1 MCLVEIPFIFYSII
15 WTRVALSPQLR
26 ELLPKKDVAIIAK
39 GDTIETNNLMW
50 PSNQSPGVT
59 VQEWQNMWCDLQT
72 QLLIILNINWKE
84 AWLSGICTH
93 RTFAANSIPD
103 STAHNLSNSGYKQS
117 DEASFM
123 KLACRPHT
131 GCLRTKLGHSVVN
144 KCKFCLLKFSS
155 RILSH
160 ASLPHSTVFGVSKI
174 SIQRHFLLE
183 GNFMGPADAL
193 M

>member
-15 WTRVALSPQLR
+15 WARVALSPQLH
-26 ELLPKKDVAIIAK
+26 ELLSKKDVAIITK
-39 GDTIETNNLMW
+39 GETIETNNLMW

-59 VQEWQNMWCDLQT
+59 VQEWQNMWCDSQ
-72 QLLIILNINWKE
+72 INWKE
-84 AWLSGICTH
+84 AWLSEIWTH
-93 RTFAANSIPD
+93 RTTFAANSIPD
-103 STAHNLSNSGYKQS
+103 STAHSLSNSGYKQS

-131 GCLRTKLGHSVVN
+131 WCLRTKLGHSVVN
-144 KCKFCLLKFSS
+144 NCKFCLLKFSS

-183 GNFMGPADAL
+183 GNFMGPADVL